1 MCPLQTN
8 NVSQMC
14 PLDFWD
20 LSQINLTY
28 ALLSRIQL
36 RCDYALF
43 GGGDQVAGGPEAAGR
58 REENKRRSL
67 VGPLKPILIRP

>member
-28 ALLSRIQL
+28 ALLLLVQL
-36 RCDYALF
+36 CCDYALF
-43 GGGDQVAGGPEAAGR
+43 GGGDQGGGGPEEAGR